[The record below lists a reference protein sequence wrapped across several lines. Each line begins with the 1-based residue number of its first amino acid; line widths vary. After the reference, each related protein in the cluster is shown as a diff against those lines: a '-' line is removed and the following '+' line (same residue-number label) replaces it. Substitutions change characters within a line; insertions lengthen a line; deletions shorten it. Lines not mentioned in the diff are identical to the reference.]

1 MIPFQPTRF
10 RRSFFWYGME
20 KTLKTTSHECLPR
33 NSFGTTFEGL
43 LKKMGMRIYRITF
56 ALDGLVVSKPKT
68 TAPGLVKPAN
78 YQRLTS
84 QNAIAKWT
92 ILAKN
97 WEFDKKLLRD
107 SWFIPNVFRNN
118 GIHDS
123 MKKHIKK
130 DWGDKY
136 LWAGSWCNFRLV

>member
-1 MIPFQPTRF
+1 
-10 RRSFFWYGME
+10 
-20 KTLKTTSHECLPR
+20 
-33 NSFGTTFEGL
+33 
-43 LKKMGMRIYRITF
+43 MGMRIYRITF

-97 WEFDKKLLRD
+97 
-107 SWFIPNVFRNN
+107 
-118 GIHDS
+118 
-123 MKKHIKK
+123 
-130 DWGDKY
+130 
-136 LWAGSWCNFRLV
+136 